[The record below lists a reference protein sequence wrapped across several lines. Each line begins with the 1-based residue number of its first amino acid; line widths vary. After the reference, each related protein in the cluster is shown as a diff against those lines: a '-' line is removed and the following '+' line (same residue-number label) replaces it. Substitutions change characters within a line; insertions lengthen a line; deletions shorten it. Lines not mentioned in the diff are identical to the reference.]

1 MTLLEEGIFAESFGV
16 RVNTSFLGHFLEK
29 ICHVKFYNGEWD
41 CPQEKQDSESFDGE
55 STGRSW
61 EDR

>member
-29 ICHVKFYNGEWD
+29 ICHVKFYNGGMGL
-41 CPQEKQDSESFDGE
+41 SAGE
-55 STGRSW
+55 TGFRKL
-61 EDR
+61 